1 MHTYILL
8 FDVMGEGDKKS
19 TITHTLFLFDNIG
32 LLYRPRAVPLQVKRL
47 LSSKEV
53 ALCRK
58 RALFLIV
65 TRFLLLLQNVMKYC
79 CCGCPLQSAT
89 KIISILELVN
99 IVAKLL
105 LYSSIFYVPSDVE
118 QIGSLVFATFRSVQL
133 SRINFKGNNK

>member
-1 MHTYILL
+1 
-8 FDVMGEGDKKS
+8 
-19 TITHTLFLFDNIG
+19 
-32 LLYRPRAVPLQVKRL
+32 
-47 LSSKEV
+47 
-53 ALCRK
+53 
-58 RALFLIV
+58 
-65 TRFLLLLQNVMKYC
+65 MKYC

-99 IVAKLL
+99 IVALLL